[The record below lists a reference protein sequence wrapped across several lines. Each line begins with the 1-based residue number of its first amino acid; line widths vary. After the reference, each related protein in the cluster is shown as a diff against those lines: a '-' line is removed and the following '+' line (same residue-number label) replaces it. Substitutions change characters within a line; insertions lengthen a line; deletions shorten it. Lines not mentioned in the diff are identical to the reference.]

1 MLSILLKPCFEWLNR
16 LFHINTAA
24 FSHRCFQIIR
34 TFILVCI
41 GNITDLA
48 RGGRDCFEWIRRILL
63 EQDFA
68 AGREEIQNGLGLS
81 PREHLLLLLSGLLL
95 FAVGLIH
102 ERNPQNTIRGLLDE
116 RHFIIRWLLIFS
128 AVAAILVFGAYG
140 PGYSA
145 AEFAYIQF

>member
-16 LFHINTAA
+16 LLHINTAA
-24 FSHRCFQIIR
+24 FAHRCFQTVR
-34 TFILVCI
+34 TFLLVCI

-81 PREHLLLLLSGLLL
+81 PREHLLLFLSGLLL

-102 ERNPQNTIRGLLDE
+102 ERNPQSTIRGLLDE
-116 RHFIIRWLLIFS
+116 RHFIVRWLLIFS

-145 AEFAYIQF
+145 AEFAYMQF